1 MTPLITLSH
10 ALSDVN
16 LLGKPFQ
23 SPSFWTWKTVAKVI
37 DGAPAR
43 AARVGPVSG
52 KHRPFALADIAGSP
66 ADCSCW
72 TTRRQRSFHERGRGM
87 ACCAVRRLAQ
97 APQCR

>member
-37 DGAPAR
+37 DGE
-43 AARVGPVSG
+43 
-52 KHRPFALADIAGSP
+52 PFDVAILLMPIADALATGNLVESSVSPMAG
-66 ADCSCW
+66 
-72 TTRRQRSFHERGRGM
+72 RQDRCRGKPGRGDG
-87 ACCAVRRLAQ
+87 CFDLAG
-97 APQCR
+97 R